1 MNYFETEIT
10 PPAFDNGLSDRY
22 RPFSIEYGMLKK
34 INSSQSRPIGMIEA
48 NKIRGHAFGI
58 YGKTL
63 DLASYD
69 SIGVYLQIR
78 LRHFATQISIT
89 LTSIAP

>member
-1 MNYFETEIT
+1 
-10 PPAFDNGLSDRY
+10 
-22 RPFSIEYGMLKK
+22 
-34 INSSQSRPIGMIEA
+34 MIEA
-48 NKIRGHAFGI
+48 NKMRGNAFGM

-69 SIGVYLQIR
+69 SIGVCLQIR
-78 LRHFATQISIT
+78 LMDFATQISKT

>member
-1 MNYFETEIT
+1 M
-10 PPAFDNGLSDRY
+10 
-22 RPFSIEYGMLKK
+22 KK
-34 INSSQSRPIGMIEA
+34 ILVINSISFYYKLNP
-48 NKIRGHAFGI
+48 NTGI

-69 SIGVYLQIR
+69 SIGVYLQIK
-78 LRHFATQISIT
+78 LRDFATQISIT

>member
-1 MNYFETEIT
+1 MV
-10 PPAFDNGLSDRY
+10 
-22 RPFSIEYGMLKK
+22 
-34 INSSQSRPIGMIEA
+34 EA

-78 LRHFATQISIT
+78 LRDFATQISMTIVNGVR
-89 LTSIAP
+89 LKK

>member
-1 MNYFETEIT
+1 
-10 PPAFDNGLSDRY
+10 
-22 RPFSIEYGMLKK
+22 
-34 INSSQSRPIGMIEA
+34 MIEA

-58 YGKTL
+58 NVKTL

-78 LRHFATQISIT
+78 LRDFATQISKT
-89 LTSIAP
+89 LTSSAP

>member
-1 MNYFETEIT
+1 
-10 PPAFDNGLSDRY
+10 
-22 RPFSIEYGMLKK
+22 
-34 INSSQSRPIGMIEA
+34 MIEV
-48 NKIRGHAFGI
+48 NKIGGHAFGI

-78 LRHFATQISIT
+78 LSDFTSQISMTIVNGVR
-89 LTSIAP
+89 LRK

>member
-1 MNYFETEIT
+1 
-10 PPAFDNGLSDRY
+10 
-22 RPFSIEYGMLKK
+22 
-34 INSSQSRPIGMIEA
+34 MIEA

-78 LRHFATQISIT
+78 LRDLIIVNGVR
-89 LTSIAP
+89 LRK

>member
-1 MNYFETEIT
+1 
-10 PPAFDNGLSDRY
+10 
-22 RPFSIEYGMLKK
+22 
-34 INSSQSRPIGMIEA
+34 MIEA

-58 YGKTL
+58 YRKTF

-78 LRHFATQISIT
+78 LRDSQWSAFKE
-89 LTSIAP
+89 IAL

>member
-1 MNYFETEIT
+1 
-10 PPAFDNGLSDRY
+10 
-22 RPFSIEYGMLKK
+22 
-34 INSSQSRPIGMIEA
+34 MIEA

-78 LRHFATQISIT
+78 LRDFATQISILTALT
-89 LTSIAP
+89 LTAIAKVNRVRLRK

>member
-1 MNYFETEIT
+1 
-10 PPAFDNGLSDRY
+10 
-22 RPFSIEYGMLKK
+22 
-34 INSSQSRPIGMIEA
+34 MIEA

-63 DLASYD
+63 DLANYD

-78 LRHFATQISIT
+78 LRDFATQISMTIVNGVR
-89 LTSIAP
+89 LRK

>member
-1 MNYFETEIT
+1 
-10 PPAFDNGLSDRY
+10 
-22 RPFSIEYGMLKK
+22 
-34 INSSQSRPIGMIEA
+34 MIEA
-48 NKIRGHAFGI
+48 NKMRGLAFVI
-58 YGKTL
+58 YVKTC

-78 LRHFATQISIT
+78 LKDFSTQISII

>member
-1 MNYFETEIT
+1 
-10 PPAFDNGLSDRY
+10 
-22 RPFSIEYGMLKK
+22 
-34 INSSQSRPIGMIEA
+34 MIEA
-48 NKIRGHAFGI
+48 NKISGQALGI

-78 LRHFATQISIT
+78 LRDFATQISMT

>member
-1 MNYFETEIT
+1 
-10 PPAFDNGLSDRY
+10 
-22 RPFSIEYGMLKK
+22 
-34 INSSQSRPIGMIEA
+34 MIEA
-48 NKIRGHAFGI
+48 NKMRGNAFVI

-78 LRHFATQISIT
+78 LRDFAIKISKT

>member
-1 MNYFETEIT
+1 
-10 PPAFDNGLSDRY
+10 
-22 RPFSIEYGMLKK
+22 
-34 INSSQSRPIGMIEA
+34 MIEA

-78 LRHFATQISIT
+78 LRDFAIQISKT
-89 LTSIAP
+89 LASISFFLIIRGKHLIKLIEAPPRPSLNTV

>member
-1 MNYFETEIT
+1 
-10 PPAFDNGLSDRY
+10 
-22 RPFSIEYGMLKK
+22 
-34 INSSQSRPIGMIEA
+34 MIEA

-78 LRHFATQISIT
+78 LRDFATQISMTIFNGVR
-89 LTSIAP
+89 LRKYHYKHILENIR

>member
-1 MNYFETEIT
+1 
-10 PPAFDNGLSDRY
+10 
-22 RPFSIEYGMLKK
+22 
-34 INSSQSRPIGMIEA
+34 MIEA
-48 NKIRGHAFGI
+48 NNMI

-78 LRHFATQISIT
+78 LRDFATQISIT

>member
-1 MNYFETEIT
+1 
-10 PPAFDNGLSDRY
+10 
-22 RPFSIEYGMLKK
+22 
-34 INSSQSRPIGMIEA
+34 MIEA
-48 NKIRGHAFGI
+48 NKIRGHASGI

-78 LRHFATQISIT
+78 LRDFATQISMTIVNGVR
-89 LTSIAP
+89 LRK

>member
-1 MNYFETEIT
+1 MDVN
-10 PPAFDNGLSDRY
+10 
-22 RPFSIEYGMLKK
+22 K
-34 INSSQSRPIGMIEA
+34 INSSQSWPMEIIEE
-48 NKIRGHAFGI
+48 NKISGHAFGI
-58 YGKTL
+58 YVKTL

-78 LRHFATQISIT
+78 LRDFSTQISII

>member
-1 MNYFETEIT
+1 
-10 PPAFDNGLSDRY
+10 
-22 RPFSIEYGMLKK
+22 
-34 INSSQSRPIGMIEA
+34 MIEA

-78 LRHFATQISIT
+78 LRDFATRISIT
-89 LTSIAP
+89 LASIAP

>member
-1 MNYFETEIT
+1 MEI
-10 PPAFDNGLSDRY
+10 
-22 RPFSIEYGMLKK
+22 
-34 INSSQSRPIGMIEA
+34 IEA
-48 NKIRGHAFGI
+48 NKMRGHAFGI
-58 YGKTL
+58 YVKTL

-78 LRHFATQISIT
+78 LRDFSTQISII